1 MTLVNRF
8 LNSLSREQIAE
19 IVRECL
25 VLDTTGVMPDGVTKQ
40 VAKQLADQIRVLTP
54 SECRKLIEKHAFRQA
69 AVE

>member
-25 VLDTTGVMPDGVTKQ
+25 VLDTTGEGEDY
-40 VAKQLADQIRVLTP
+40 
-54 SECRKLIEKHAFRQA
+54 E
-69 AVE
+69 